1 VNELMEKMK
10 AQLDRDRAK
19 VSGAASQQPA
29 KFEMSDKTLIDSLTG
44 WDLLLF
50 LLFGIFPAPFHPW
63 WVALC
68 CWGFV
73 FFLAYLMH
81 RRIAEKRSQLKGQ
94 SS

>member
-29 KFEMSDKTLIDSLTG
+29 KFEMSDKALIDSLTG

-50 LLFGIFPAPFHPW
+50 LLFYIFPVPFHPLW
-63 WVALC
+63 IALC

-81 RRIAEKRSQLKGQ
+81 RRIAENRSQLKGQ